1 MGKFL
6 AEREDAFE
14 EKERWRGRK
23 VMSYISQVMLNKRPL
38 SKIGLRSYRE
48 VLSIGPALD
57 HLLQGQLAE
66 CGDLLMQRLK
76 ALETSFQDQLSRRRV
91 VLSESREDEG
101 KAKAAEDAEC
111 SALGNSFHTG
121 AVAGLFDLLLWSM
134 GKKGMKKIQQAFLE
148 QLADIECIKEEATED
163 ETSSESVKVGERN
176 DEADFDA
183 SDREEVLSS
192 CSDKTAKLS
201 KATEDRKWPVV
212 TGQTLTEQVY
222 TQGDLRLSSALV
234 SQFCRRQEAKGCD
247 VRLDLG
253 TLYRADAFP
262 GPP

>member
-1 MGKFL
+1 MARTKSDVLHQPGDAKQAPL
-6 AEREDAFE
+6 EQDRAEILPGGAVHRAGF
-14 EKERWRGRK
+14 RSSFARSTRGMR
-23 VMSYISQVMLNKRPL
+23 
-38 SKIGLRSYRE
+38 
-48 VLSIGPALD
+48 GPA
-57 HLLQGQLAE
+57 HAASQ
-66 CGDLLMQRLK
+66 
-76 ALETSFQDQLSRRRV
+76 SFGDQLSRRRV
-91 VLSESREDEG
+91 VLSEPREDEG